1 MPIVRYEGISPVA
14 GIPLT
19 VYLQGTQQPA
29 TIYAD
34 PLLTPLSNPFNVDGV
49 TGDYVFYADDQVAY
63 DLQLGVGTGTP
74 IPPVTPDPAPYDAA
88 YLIANPTP
96 YPALP
101 NARSPQ
107 DSTSIEWDYSIPGR
121 IRAVATSEPATS
133 VSPISVA
140 GLVGVSLDYARAD
153 HTHAGVPLAA
163 PLVTWD
169 SAPGLNGRQLI
180 AGANISFTGGAGQ
193 LILNA
198 VGSGF
203 GDVTGPASAQNL
215 HIAVFSGLSGKLIAD
230 GGATIAEVISTA
242 VTGAQAAILPVN
254 LATQVTGVLPFGNL
268 TPITGPAVLGVPTG
282 GPSPVSAIA
291 GTDGQALVI
300 AGGSAAFGQ
309 VDLTAGVIGD
319 LPLANLAPS
328 ADAARLLGRGGAAGA
343 GDWQP
348 ITLGTNLAFDGTTLN
363 AEGGGGGAGLL
374 QWVCVQNTLAPLGLG
389 PSNAAN
395 SGTQTTIIAA
405 TGITSRIATAATLN
419 AAASSQMNTLYL
431 APLPGFTADF
441 YFVSPNDL
449 TLMRMWVGIWGNVTP
464 ANSDTLTIQ
473 PTFSFRFSSAAGDVG
488 WVPVTCDGSSN
499 QTTGTGIGTV
509 TPDTIYRLR
518 IRVPAGATSAFFS
531 VNGGAEQQITT
542 TLPPTSTPFGWR
554 LQLYTLSAA
563 IRSFEIA
570 RVTILQ
576 GLTYP

>member
-107 DSTSIEWDYSIPGR
+107 DSPSVEWDYSIPGR

-153 HTHAGVPLAA
+153 HTHAGVPIAT

-180 AGANISFTGGAGQ
+180 AGANVTFTGGAGQ

-230 GGATIAEVISTA
+230 GGQTIAEV
-242 VTGAQAAILPVN
+242 V
-254 LATQVTGVLPFGNL
+254 
-268 TPITGPAVLGVPTG
+268 
-282 GPSPVSAIA
+282 
-291 GTDGQALVI
+291 
-300 AGGSAAFGQ
+300 GSIIP
-309 VDLTAGVIGD
+309 VDLTSEVSGR
-319 LPLANLAPS
+319 LPFANLA
-328 ADAARLLGRGGAAGA
+328 AAGGAGIVGAGAAGDYGAVALGAAQSIQLGVLRSLLTIGITIDGGGDVLTTGLQGVRQLPVA
-343 GDWQP
+343 GTIIGWSILADQP
-348 ITLGTNLAFDGTTLN
+348 GDLVITLTADDPASLYPPTTVITGSAPPTLTAPAAYARSTTLT
-363 AEGGGGGAGLL
+363 G
-374 QWVCVQNTLAPLGLG
+374 W
-389 PSNAAN
+389 
-395 SGTQTTIIAA
+395 TTAIPALSVIGFTVASVA
-405 TGITSRIATAATLN
+405 TITRATL
-419 AAASSQMNTLYL
+419 QLE
-431 APLPGFTADF
+431 
-441 YFVSPNDL
+441 V
-449 TLMRMWVGIWGNVTP
+449 
-464 ANSDTLTIQ
+464 
-473 PTFSFRFSSAAGDVG
+473 
-488 WVPVTCDGSSN
+488 
-499 QTTGTGIGTV
+499 
-509 TPDTIYRLR
+509 
-518 IRVPAGATSAFFS
+518 
-531 VNGGAEQQITT
+531 
-542 TLPPTSTPFGWR
+542 
-554 LQLYTLSAA
+554 LQ
-563 IRSFEIA
+563 
-570 RVTILQ
+570 
-576 GLTYP
+576 